1 MKQPFEII
9 DISNKSKL
17 YGRDTLLRKLI
28 ILAKRCENA
37 SIIGARRFGKTCLL
51 KSIITEIRDSNDIKV
66 YPIYLDF
73 KTEDIKG
80 TDAAYRYMISSLVV
94 SLNCDKIFTSEEDF
108 GLIKISPSDDWTEID
123 EQLLSLSSVRLQTC
137 LKKIVTFFAAFMEKT
152 ILFVIDEY
160 EYLFK
165 YVLDSPAS
173 FMKLRDLST
182 SVIENDLRPFIFWI
196 SGALNWDHLCSVIGS
211 GECNPISATEYVTPI
226 SKEDFI
232 KMWNDE
238 CELIDD
244 ESNRKK
250 VLAEVE
256 FAWKKSGGVP
266 FYGKLI
272 GAYLVRNNALPDHT
286 ICKPFFNEMLNK
298 TLSVAEINT
307 LKMLAKGQSVA
318 STSLGYSSL
327 SDKGIIIIE
336 KNKTILPIEFLKEYI
351 LADNADSNLSKPKK
365 SEHESIVFEISQIIE
380 NINKTQ
386 ENKRRKYI
394 FKPTVDSMSTYKD
407 LTGPCFST
415 ELFAEFSCAIYRIYF
430 EWTKDTKPREL
441 LPNNNFKYNDFAQ
454 YVDIARHSLGKTHQM
469 DTFELS
475 DGKKSKPDMLLAL
488 LGNVN
493 EPKDPDDFYKLQ
505 LAFLRMF
512 KTTLQEIQNFVR
524 KN

>member
-9 DISNKSKL
+9 DISNKLSL

-28 ILAKRCENA
+28 ILAKRCETA

-51 KSIITEIRDSNDIKV
+51 KSIITEIRDSKNIKV

-94 SLNCDKIFTSEEDF
+94 SLNNDKIFTSEEDF
-108 GLIKISPSDDWTEID
+108 GLIKISPSDDWTEVD

-226 SKEDFI
+226 SKEDFV

-238 CELIDD
+238 CELIED
-244 ESNRKK
+244 EAYRKK
-250 VLAEVE
+250 VLAEAE

-272 GAYLVRNNALPDHT
+272 GAYLVRNNSLPDHT

-307 LKMLAKGQSVA
+307 LKILVKGLGTA
-318 STSLGYSSL
+318 STSLGYSLKINPLFSKVAL
-327 SDKGIIIIE
+327 R
-336 KNKTILPIEFLKEYI
+336 ILDIDSSKE
-351 LADNADSNLSKPKK
+351 
-365 SEHESIVFEISQIIE
+365 
-380 NINKTQ
+380 
-386 ENKRRKYI
+386 
-394 FKPTVDSMSTYKD
+394 
-407 LTGPCFST
+407 
-415 ELFAEFSCAIYRIYF
+415 
-430 EWTKDTKPREL
+430 
-441 LPNNNFKYNDFAQ
+441 
-454 YVDIARHSLGKTHQM
+454 
-469 DTFELS
+469 
-475 DGKKSKPDMLLAL
+475 
-488 LGNVN
+488 
-493 EPKDPDDFYKLQ
+493 
-505 LAFLRMF
+505 
-512 KTTLQEIQNFVR
+512 
-524 KN
+524 